1 MFVVD
6 WKMAMVKR
14 RAHCPRAWSRSMWGG
29 RGPWTVTTRHTGHTV
44 TTQHTGHRRVFGKHC
59 QVQLPH
65 KSVTNWN
72 TTISRNHAT
81 KCLCGQKG
89 MTIIVND
96 TLLRNGWSAQKQVPL
111 HWVVWKHTQRRNF
124 LWTSF
129 NAAQDNA
136 RHNSQCSTRCVSR
149 IKDGRECGLQ
159 PAVYVEKENA
169 GGVRKRV
176 RHTVRGTHCARL
188 LRGSGRSCVTPARSL
203 PALSPLKFIVHIGIV
218 IAPAEQIRG
227 QNPKVGA
234 AAENIQLCWLD
245 IPTCDNRLIPFKAG
259 SIQAGRSEAADSR
272 QAIDWMQPAR
282 QADEIQASRCE
293 KTAQLISRQVPADK
307 TIAERD
313 CALLNECVNCTL

>member
-1 MFVVD
+1 M
-6 WKMAMVKR
+6 KCTKASPTALGCMK
-14 RAHCPRAWSRSMWGG
+14 AHTAVELPVNFFQRCPRQC
-29 RGPWTVTTRHTGHTV
+29 TT
-44 TTQHTGHRRVFGKHC
+44 
-59 QVQLPH
+59 
-65 KSVTNWN
+65 
-72 TTISRNHAT
+72 
-81 KCLCGQKG
+81 
-89 MTIIVND
+89 
-96 TLLRNGWSAQKQVPL
+96 
-111 HWVVWKHTQRRNF
+111 
-124 LWTSF
+124 
-129 NAAQDNA
+129 
-136 RHNSQCSTRCVSR
+136 QCSTRCVNR

-282 QADEIQASRCE
+282 QADEIQAS
-293 KTAQLISRQVPADK
+293 QSL
-307 TIAERD
+307 
-313 CALLNECVNCTL
+313 